1 MSEFEHKVLDPM
13 TDEEMA
19 VYVAIDTG
27 IDLLRNRIELNR
39 LDEGDPEVDSRLR
52 KQLAALLQV
61 RADAFDVH
69 FVEHV
74 HVSNAAKFEEAK
86 KYAAFVNHGWPIP
99 HK

>member
-39 LDEGDPEVDSRLR
+39 LYDGDPVTDERLR
-52 KQLAALLQV
+52 KQLDALLNI
-61 RADAFDVH
+61 RHEAFDVH
-69 FVEHV
+69 YVMHV
-74 HVSNAAKFEEAK
+74 HVADAEKFETAK
-86 KYAAFVNHGWPIP
+86 KYAACVEHNWPIP
-99 HK
+99 HQ

>member
-39 LDEGDPEVDSRLR
+39 LYDGDPVTDERLR
-52 KQLAALLQV
+52 KQLDALLNI
-61 RADAFDVH
+61 RHEAFDVH
-69 FVEHV
+69 YVMHV
-74 HVSNAAKFEEAK
+74 HVSDAEKFETAK
-86 KYAAFVNHGWPIP
+86 KYAACVEHNWPIP
-99 HK
+99 HQ